1 MTNYHYWQY
10 FLSLETDLITTSR
23 YIEFSGVNN
32 STVHNNDKTF
42 STELLR
48 IFLTACAECENILK
62 IILAKHDIT
71 NLKDI
76 SQIKTSI
83 RGIPLY
89 RELPNQIITCE
100 AYNLK
105 FTPWEAWNTSNK
117 NSPQWWQDHN
127 AVKHGRANDTN
138 SNYHLANVF
147 NTLSSVAALMCLLFE
162 YYKKRQDGDE
172 GENVIKYRVELPPTL
187 APKLFIPKESGLGYA
202 DLGYGEN
209 WTWVWAPGAFGNT

>member
-32 STVHNNDKTF
+32 STVENNYKTF

-62 IILAKHDIT
+62 IILVEKENIPQNRT
-71 NLKDI
+71 NSGNI
-76 SQIKTSI
+76 SRIQTSI
-83 RGIPLY
+83 MRISTY
-89 RELPNQIITCE
+89 RELPSQIITCE
-100 AYNLK
+100 AYNLN
-105 FTPWEAWNTSNK
+105 FTPWEAWNTSENP
-117 NSPQWWQDHN
+117 PQWWKDHN
-127 AVKHGRANDTN
+127 AVKHGRANGTN

-162 YYKKRQDGDE
+162 YYKKRQEGDE
-172 GENVIKYRVELPPTL
+172 GETVIKYRVTLPITL
-187 APKLFIPKESGLGYA
+187 APKFFIPKESGFGFDDDMY
-202 DLGYGEN
+202 
-209 WTWVWAPGAFGNT
+209 WTWVWQPTGLFC

>member
-23 YIEFSGVNN
+23 YIEFSGVND
-32 STVHNNDKTF
+32 SAVENNHKTF

-62 IILAKHDIT
+62 NLTGSNSDIKGLRDAIINSHYSTLSNQSIFCPAH
-71 NLKDI
+71 NL
-76 SQIKTSI
+76 
-83 RGIPLY
+83 
-89 RELPNQIITCE
+89 N
-100 AYNLK
+100 
-105 FTPWEAWNTSNK
+105 FTPWESWNEPQPN
-117 NSPQWWQDHN
+117 NSPQWWKDHN

-162 YYKKRQDGDE
+162 YYKKPQDGDE
-172 GENVIKYRVELPPTL
+172 GETVIKYRVTLPITL
-187 APKLFIPKESGLGYA
+187 APKFFIPKESGLGFDDDMYS
-202 DLGYGEN
+202 
-209 WTWVWAPGAFGNT
+209 TWVWQPTGLFC

>member
-23 YIEFSGVNN
+23 YIEFSGVNDDNVEN
-32 STVHNNDKTF
+32 SNDRTF

-62 IILAKHDIT
+62 ILLAKENVSENINLT
-71 NLKDI
+71 NILNIQKSMMDI
-76 SQIKTSI
+76 STYHK
-83 RGIPLY
+83 
-89 RELPNQIITCE
+89 LPNRIITCE

-105 FTPWEAWNTSNK
+105 FTPWENWNTSQ
-117 NSPQWWQDHN
+117 NSPQWWKDHN
-127 AVKHGRANDTN
+127 TVKHGRANGTN

-162 YYKKRQDGDE
+162 YYKEPFGANE
-172 GENVIKYRVELPPTL
+172 GRIIKDRVSLPPAL
-187 APKLFIPKESGLGYA
+187 APKLFTPKESGLG
-202 DLGYGEN
+202 
-209 WTWVWAPGAFGNT
+209 FGDIYWIWQPEGFSNT

>member
-23 YIEFSGVNN
+23 YIEFNGVND
-32 STVHNNDKTF
+32 SSVKNNDETF

-62 IILAKHDIT
+62 IILARHDIT
-71 NLKDI
+71 NPGNILGI
-76 SQIKTSI
+76 QTSI
-83 RGIPLY
+83 MGIRTY

-105 FTPWEAWNTSNK
+105 FTPWKAWNSDE

-172 GENVIKYRVELPPTL
+172 GENGKYRVSLPIAL
-187 APKLFIPKESGLGYA
+187 APKFFIPKESGLGFDDAMY
-202 DLGYGEN
+202 
-209 WTWVWAPGAFGNT
+209 WTWIWQPTGLFC

>member
-23 YIEFSGVNN
+23 YIEFSGVND
-32 STVHNNDKTF
+32 STVKNNNDKAF

-62 IILAKHDIT
+62 ILLARENVLENTIKSASIVKIQDILM
-71 NLKDI
+71 NI
-76 SQIKTSI
+76 ST
-83 RGIPLY
+83 Y
-89 RELPNQIITCE
+89 HELPNRIITCE

-105 FTPWEAWNTSNK
+105 FTPWKDWNTSQK
-117 NSPQWWQDHN
+117 SPQWWKDHN
-127 AVKHGRANDTN
+127 TLKHGRAKGTN

-162 YYKKRQDGDE
+162 YYKEPFGANE
-172 GENVIKYRVELPPTL
+172 GRKVINDRVSLPPAL
-187 APKLFIPKESGLGYA
+187 APKLFTPKESGLG
-202 DLGYGEN
+202 
-209 WTWVWAPGAFGNT
+209 FGDIYWFWQPEGFRNT

>member
-1 MTNYHYWQY
+1 MANYHYWQY

-23 YIEFSGVNN
+23 YIEFNGVND
-32 STVHNNDKTF
+32 STVQNNNDKTF

-62 IILAKHDIT
+62 IILARHHIT
-71 NLKDI
+71 NSKNIL
-76 SQIKTSI
+76 QIQTSMM
-83 RGIPLY
+83 GIPTY

-100 AYNLK
+100 AYNLR
-105 FTPWEAWNTSNK
+105 FTPWEAWNSDQNP
-117 NSPQWWQDHN
+117 PQWWTDHN

-162 YYKKRQDGDE
+162 YYKEPFGANE
-172 GENVIKYRVELPPTL
+172 GRIIKDRVSLPPTL
-187 APKLFIPKESGLGYA
+187 APKLFTPKESGLG
-202 DLGYGEN
+202 
-209 WTWVWAPGAFGNT
+209 FGDIYWIWQPKGFSNT

>member
-23 YIEFSGVNN
+23 YIEFSGVNDN
-32 STVHNNDKTF
+32 TVENNDKTF

-62 IILAKHDIT
+62 IILAKENVSENTINSA
-71 NLKDI
+71 NLVKI
-76 SQIKTSI
+76 QEII
-83 RGIPLY
+83 MGIPTY
-89 RELPNQIITCE
+89 SELRSQIITCE

-105 FTPWEAWNTSNK
+105 FTPWEAWNTSQ
-117 NSPQWWQDHN
+117 NSPQWWKDHN
-127 AVKHGRANDTN
+127 TVKHGRANGTN

-162 YYKKRQDGDE
+162 YYKERRDGNE
-172 GENVIKYRVELPPTL
+172 GENVIKYRVSLPTAL
-187 APKLFIPKESGLGYA
+187 APKLFIPKESGLGFEDIYWIWIWQPT
-202 DLGYGEN
+202 D
-209 WTWVWAPGAFGNT
+209 FRNT